1 MPELPFLLA
10 NGWPLLVLTFAGCL
24 ITGPVFIP
32 VLKKLK
38 FGQTIRDDGPATH
51 QVKAGTPTLG
61 GVIFLIP
68 AALVFAFTALYLPRI
83 VPMALVMLGFGVIG
97 LIDDL
102 IKIRKKSKD
111 GLTAKQKTVGLLLVA
126 TAYTLYLAVSDAAA
140 FEMALPLTGMSGM
153 VYLPTWFF
161 IPFTILVFYATTNAV
176 NLTDGVDGLATIIT
190 FIVMLF
196 FLVLSAVRGE
206 NKVELVF
213 SAVMAGGCL
222 GFLLF
227 NRHPARVFMGDCGS
241 LALGGAVAALAVN
254 LGIPWVILI
263 AGFVFVM
270 EALSVVIQV
279 VSFKT
284 RKVRVFRM
292 SPIHHHFELGGWGE
306 KKVVLI
312 FSIATVICCVL
323 AAVLTLVAL

>member
-140 FEMALPLTGMSGM
+140 SEMALPLTGMSGM
-153 VYLPTWFF
+153 LYLPTWFF

-196 FLVLSAVRGE
+196 FLVLSAIRGE

>member
-1 MPELPFLLA
+1 MPELPFLLT
-10 NGWPLLVLTFAGCL
+10 NDWLLLILVFAGCL
-24 ITGPVFIP
+24 ITGPIFIP

-61 GVIFLIP
+61 GIIFLIP

-83 VPMALVMLGFGVIG
+83 IPMMLAVLGFGVIG
-97 LIDDL
+97 LIDDM

-126 TAYTLYLAVSDAAA
+126 TAYTLYLAVSDVGALQ
-140 FEMALPLTGMSGM
+140 MALPLTGMNGM
-153 VYLPTWFF
+153 VRFPVWLF

-190 FIVMLF
+190 CIVMVFFIVVASF
-196 FLVLSAVRGE
+196 RGE
-206 NKVELVF
+206 NKVEQVF
-213 SAVMAGGCL
+213 STVMAGGCL

-241 LALGGAVAALAVN
+241 LALGGAVAVLAVN
-254 LGIPWVILI
+254 LRIPWVILI

-279 VSFKT
+279 VSYKT

-292 SPIHHHFELGGWGE
+292 SPIHHHFELGGWSE
-306 KKVVLI
+306 KKIVSI
-312 FSIATVICCVL
+312 FSIATVICCML